1 LCAFA
6 LLNMQSPRRARARTH
21 THTHTAKSVYEQE
34 DVTVLWNQAVHT
46 DGEVTADRSDIITLD
61 NKI

>member
-1 LCAFA
+1 
-6 LLNMQSPRRARARTH
+6 MQSPRRARARTH

>member
-1 LCAFA
+1 
-6 LLNMQSPRRARARTH
+6 MQSPRRARARTH
-21 THTHTAKSVYEQE
+21 TNTHTAKSVYEQE